1 MTELVLEIP
10 LLKPPSLNA
19 YYAGGHWTKRKKAK
33 DLYLA
38 NIKSFFQ
45 EYDPFNAKTFRIDLT
60 YNSRYDCD
68 NAIIAVKFLADS
80 ITHLNIVK
88 DDSKKYFQEMS
99 IKVDLSLPNDTF
111 IAKVTFKDV
120 DYGSYL

>member
-38 NIKSFFQ
+38 NIKSFFSD
-45 EYDPFNAKTFRIDLT
+45 YDPFSAKTFRIDLT